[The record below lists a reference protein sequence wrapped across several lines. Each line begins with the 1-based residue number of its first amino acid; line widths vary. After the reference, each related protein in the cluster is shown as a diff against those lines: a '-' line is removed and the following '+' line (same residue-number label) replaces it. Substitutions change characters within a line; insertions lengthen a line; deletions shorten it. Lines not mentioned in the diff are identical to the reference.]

1 MPGSPWIDP
10 RVLPAAKRLAWNARP
25 ALDPTG
31 WDEERWWSHIPEMMR
46 REHAMNA
53 RLVIEALAET
63 GAIPEFLDAAE

>member
-1 MPGSPWIDP
+1 
-10 RVLPAAKRLAWNARP
+10 
-25 ALDPTG
+25 
-31 WDEERWWSHIPEMMR
+31 MMR